1 MLPHAGPA
9 VDIST
14 DLISAGVQ
22 SGWRAISSAAA
33 PATCGVAMLVPSK
46 TANGS
51 PTDSG
56 RVAERIWPPG
66 AARSGFS
73 SWPKSV
79 GPADEKL
86 VIMPLRPVLSSLNE
100 RLKRT
105 VERPPL
111 ASR

>member
-1 MLPHAGPA
+1 SCVLAVLPHAAPA
-9 VDIST
+9 VDISA

-56 RVAERIWPPG
+56 SVAERICPPG

-73 SWPKSV
+73 SCPTSV

-86 VIMPLRPVLSSLNE
+86 VTIPLHPV
-100 RLKRT
+100 
-105 VERPPL
+105 
-111 ASR
+111 